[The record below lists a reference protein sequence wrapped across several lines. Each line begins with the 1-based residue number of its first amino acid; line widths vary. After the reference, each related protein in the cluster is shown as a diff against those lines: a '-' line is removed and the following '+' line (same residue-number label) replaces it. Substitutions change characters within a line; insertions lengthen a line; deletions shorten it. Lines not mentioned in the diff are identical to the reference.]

1 MKKSILLI
9 AIAFTSYS
17 FAQIN
22 DSETLKKK
30 LEDAFSRMFENT
42 TFTKATDYFKT
53 DVANDYVMIGAD
65 GIVETKEELLAD
77 TERLKMLE
85 KLTFKFFDQKTR
97 IYDNVGIL
105 NGRSQAFLD
114 GNSVAEFLYTAVFV
128 KENGTLDV
136 RELARYIV
144 KRHASTCSYNGKE
157 LTYLLR

>member
-1 MKKSILLI
+1 MKKSILL

-17 FAQIN
+17 FAQVN
-22 DSETLKKK
+22 DSETSKKE
-30 LEDAFSRMFENT
+30 LDAAFSKMFENT

-53 DVANDYVMIGAD
+53 DGADDYVMIGAD

-97 IYDNVGIL
+97 IYGKVGVL

-114 GNSVAEFLYTAVFV
+114 GNYVAEFLYTAIFV
-128 KENGTLDV
+128 KENGT
-136 RELARYIV
+136 
-144 KRHASTCSYNGKE
+144 
-157 LTYLLR
+157 